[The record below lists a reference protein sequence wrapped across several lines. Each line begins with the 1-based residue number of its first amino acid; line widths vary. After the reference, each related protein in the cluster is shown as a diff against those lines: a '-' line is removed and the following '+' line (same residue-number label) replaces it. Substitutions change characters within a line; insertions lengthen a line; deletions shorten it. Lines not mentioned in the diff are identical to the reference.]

1 MEAMSMLRGTDI
13 PNAKEMKVLRGLC
26 LGDVKEEA
34 RFVGLGRK
42 TFDGLLAKGW
52 IEHAMDETYGTIG
65 FRITPEGQAA
75 FQLGH
80 EAGL

>member
-1 MEAMSMLRGTDI
+1 MRMASDR
-13 PNAKEMKVLRGLC
+13 PNTREMKVLRGLC
-26 LGDVKEEA
+26 LGDIEEEA
-34 RFVGLGRK
+34 HFANVGQK

-52 IEHAMDETYGTIG
+52 IEHATDETYGTVG
-65 FRITPEGQAA
+65 FRITAEGQAA